1 MDKGLKEERREE
13 KMATIFD
20 MSKPVI
26 TFLTSHFVILREVQN
41 FSARKSVGAKNL
53 SSGLVR
59 FSHGYEFEKT
69 DCFVACAQNDL

>member
-1 MDKGLKEERREE
+1 MDKGLKDERREE

-41 FSARKSVGAKNL
+41 FSARKSVGARRTVFGVGQIL
-53 SSGLVR
+53 ARL
-59 FSHGYEFEKT
+59 
-69 DCFVACAQNDL
+69 